1 MQKLSFIIAA
11 LLTTLI
17 FVGGATAQQMK
28 MKGMQPCAPKKMPMK
43 GMQPCAA
50 KKMPMMGMGKVPNPD
65 LLITTFEKQVVLPDE
80 ALAFTPTGMGKKFF
94 AKLIAKVDFGNNVWF
109 SARKARIPKGGNVG
123 IMRTTEICY
132 IERGLGLLI
141 DEKGQVVKAVPAGS
155 WFTVPTN
162 WRHTLKSIGE
172 EDLIMTVIRVGPKS
186 IH

>member
-17 FVGGATAQQMK
+17 FAGGATAQQMK
-28 MKGMQPCAPKKMPMK
+28 GMQPCAAKKMPMK

-109 SARKARIPKGGNVG
+109 SVRKARIPKGGNVG
-123 IMRTTEICY
+123 IMHTTEICY

-172 EDLIMTVIRVGPKS
+172 EDLIMTVLRVGPKS